1 MGAPDPGAP
10 ERRAVMRAVVQRV
23 AWARVRV
30 GGEIVGAIPEGRPG
44 LVALVGCEKG
54 DDLAAAR
61 YVAERIIGL
70 RVFADA
76 DGKMNLAL
84 GDVGGGLLLVSQFT
98 LLGDCR
104 KGRRPSFV
112 DAMPGPE
119 ADALFADLVAHAR
132 TLTPHVAT
140 GRFQTHMEVELLND
154 GPVTLLIDSARRF

>member
-1 MGAPDPGAP
+1 
-10 ERRAVMRAVVQRV
+10 MRAVVQRV

-30 GGEIVGAIPEGRPG
+30 DGEIVGAIPDGKPG
-44 LVALVGCEKG
+44 LVALIGCEQG
-54 DDLAAAR
+54 DDFAAAR
-61 YVAERIIGL
+61 YVVERIVGL

-76 DGKMNLAL
+76 AGKMNLAL

-112 DAMPGPE
+112 DAMAGPE
-119 ADALFADLVAHAR
+119 ADALFGRLVEHAR